1 LDNASIFSRQRIARI
16 PPQKSY
22 RSIFKTKGE
31 HMLTS
36 PVSLNHEKRMA
47 RVIFVL
53 SAIVILVATFA
64 NKMPTGLIGALGIMA
79 VVGYILNVIGDK
91 TPILNQFFGGGAIAI
106 IFGSAY
112 LFHSPLMPHDIT
124 LSITQFV
131 KGGGFLSFF
140 IASLV
145 TGSILGMETQ
155 MLKKAAL
162 KYIPVIF
169 GGVAISFLL
178 AGIVGHIL
186 GNGFFDSIMLIALP
200 IMGGGMGA
208 GAVPLV
214 EIMSGSTH
222 MSAELLMSK
231 MVPALAIGNAIA
243 IVMAG
248 LLSKLGKIYPS
259 LTGNGQLIRTSS
271 RQEQADEP
279 TDKKSLS
286 IDVLGIGA
294 LLAITMF
301 YVGSML
307 SQVINMHT
315 YALMILFVALVKV
328 LGVIPRELEQAAHAW
343 YKFVVDNL
351 TPALLVGI
359 GVAYTDLNQIV
370 ASLSVS
376 YFLMVFAT
384 VFGAILGAALIGHLM
399 GFYAIEAAITAGLC
413 MANMGGTGDVAV
425 LAASK
430 RMSLMP
436 FAQIS
441 SRIGGAF
448 MLILATL
455 ILSFLK

>member
-1 LDNASIFSRQRIARI
+1 MIHLIFA
-16 PPQKSY
+16 
-22 RSIFKTKGE
+22 
-31 HMLTS
+31 
-36 PVSLNHEKRMA
+36 
-47 RVIFVL
+47 L
-53 SAIVILVATFA
+53 SAAVILLATIQ
-64 NKMPTGLIGALGIMA
+64 NKMPTGIIGAIGVMA
-79 VVGYILNVIGDK
+79 VVGYILNVVGDK

-106 IFGSAY
+106 IFGSSY
-112 LFHSPLMPHDIT
+112 LFHSGLLPQEIAG
-124 LSITQFV
+124 SITTFV

-145 TGSILGMETQ
+145 TGSILGMDRNV
-155 MLKKAAL
+155 LKKAAL

-169 GGVAISFLL
+169 GGVIFAFLF
-178 AGIVGHIL
+178 AGLVGFMV
-186 GNGFFDSIMLIALP
+186 GDGFFDSIMLIALP

-214 EIMSGSTH
+214 EIMSGNTT
-222 MSAELLMSK
+222 MSAAELMSR
-231 MVPALAIGNAIA
+231 MVPALAIGNAMA
-243 IVMAG
+243 IVVAG
-248 LLSKLGKIYPS
+248 LLNKLGNMYPS
-259 LTGNGQLIRTSS
+259 LTGNGQLIRGSQQPS
-271 RQEQADEP
+271 LE
-279 TDKKSLS
+279 DKEEKSS
-286 IDVLGIGA
+286 IDTLGLGA

-301 YVGSML
+301 FVGSML
-307 SQVINMHT
+307 AQVISMHT
-315 YALMILFVALVKV
+315 YALMILFVAFIKV
-328 LGVIPRELEQAAHAW
+328 TGLIPRELEKSAHAW

-359 GVAYTDLNQIV
+359 GVAYTDLNQII
-370 ASLSVS
+370 ASLSVE

-384 VFGAILGAALIGHLM
+384 VAGAVVGAALVGRLM

-430 RMSLMP
+430 RMELMP

-455 ILSFLK
+455 ILSLLK